1 MEDKAALPQFL
12 DKNVMTLPYL
22 AIDSLSL
29 EIKRIYVMSM
39 DYLLS
44 IMDPKREVEKPE
56 PIRELSKTIGAYAV
70 ELNSTSLTPF
80 LAEVLGNLIEAM
92 QEFLFALDLSDEL
105 RDLQDIQKQSSHNTE
120 LKSEAL
126 KFTSSV
132 QEFLKRI
139 SKTSTD
145 SQQAAPDYN
154 EIEIAYRI
162 FKKVIMHQA
171 ATGSIPIFQMDSLL
185 QDANAT
191 KRCCRHLSK
200 AQRRLLMVQEALQQN
215 AAGEITPSSVPEAT
229 NLAMVQEAKE
239 KLDENSATQEK
250 PAV

>member
-1 MEDKAALPQFL
+1 M
-12 DKNVMTLPYL
+12 
-22 AIDSLSL
+22 SL
-29 EIKRIYVMSM
+29 EVKRVSAMST
-39 DYLLS
+39 DYILS
-44 IMDPKREVEKPE
+44 IMDSKRAVGTTE
-56 PIRELSKTIGAYAV
+56 PIRELSKNIAAYAV
-70 ELNSTSLTPF
+70 ELNGTSLTPY

-92 QEFLFALDLSDEL
+92 QEFLFALDLSDEI

-126 KFTSSV
+126 KFTSTV
-132 QEFLKRI
+132 QEFLKRT
-139 SKTSTD
+139 SKTSAE
-145 SQQAAPDYN
+145 SQQTAPDYN

-229 NLAMVQEAKE
+229 NLAMLQEAKE
-239 KLDENSATQEK
+239 KLDEK
-250 PAV
+250 PAP